1 MSRFSVP
8 HPNCNRTC
16 KQFEAKKP
24 IEGTRYG
31 QGQKR
36 CQMCETWVKYEGNW
50 CPCCHYRLRSKSRL
64 ARCKP
69 QVARI

>member
-24 IEGTRYG
+24 IGGTRYG

-36 CQMCETWVKYEGNW
+36 CQMCETWVNYEGNW

-64 ARCKP
+64 RRCKP
-69 QVARI
+69 NVARI